1 MPTATSTQAGRDVV
15 LGSDPSLQENVT
27 AKFARKRDEARRAE
41 EARRADVRT
50 PIGQTRPAF
59 ATETLPDP
67 PLFDGAPAPAPARPA
82 ATFTIHALI
91 DDFPFDVSFTGS
103 ADQLAATVQRLRD
116 LGAVP
121 PTLAARAA
129 VEAEKERS
137 APVCEFH
144 GPMKESSK
152 RPGTYY
158 CPAKMGNGDY
168 CKSKG

>member
-1 MPTATSTQAGRDVV
+1 MQPITKVSNSMTTATTTPAGRSVV
-15 LGSDPSLQENVT
+15 MQGSDPRLEENAS
-27 AKFARKRDEARRAE
+27 AKLARKRQEASRA
-41 EARRADVRT
+41 AAALNGADD
-50 PIGQTRPAF
+50 A
-59 ATETLPDP
+59 
-67 PLFDGAPAPAPARPA
+67 PLFSDRELTIAPVKPA
-82 ATFTIHALI
+82 AMFTIHALM
-91 DDFPFDVSFTGS
+91 DDFPFEVSFSGS

-121 PTLAARAA
+121 PTQAARAA

-152 RPGTYY
+152 RPGTFY

-168 CKSKG
+168 CRSKG

>member
-1 MPTATSTQAGRDVV
+1 MPVATTTQAGREV
-15 LGSDPSLQENVT
+15 LTPA
-27 AKFARKRDEARRAE
+27 AKKLIADRAARALNAPQDA
-41 EARRADVRT
+41 
-50 PIGQTRPAF
+50 
-59 ATETLPDP
+59 
-67 PLFDGAPAPAPARPA
+67 PLFAESEPAVAPARPA
-82 ATFTIHALI
+82 ATFTIHALM
-91 DDFPFDVSFTGS
+91 DDFPFEVSFSGT

-121 PTLAARAA
+121 PTQAARAA

-152 RPGTYY
+152 RPGTFY
-158 CPAKMGNGDY
+158 CPAKMGNGEY

>member
-1 MPTATSTQAGRDVV
+1 MPVATTTEAGRQV
-15 LGSDPSLQENVT
+15 LTPAAEKILNDRERRRLASD
-27 AKFARKRDEARRAE
+27 RA
-41 EARRADVRT
+41 AAALNAPQD
-50 PIGQTRPAF
+50 A
-59 ATETLPDP
+59 
-67 PLFDGAPAPAPARPA
+67 PLFDAAPQAPPARPL
-82 ATFTIHALI
+82 ATFTIHALM
-91 DDFPFDVSFTGS
+91 DDFPFEVSFSGT

-121 PTLAARAA
+121 PTQAARAA

-152 RPGTYY
+152 RPGTFY
-158 CPAKMGNGDY
+158 CPAKMGDNSY

>member
-1 MPTATSTQAGRDVV
+1 MQPITKVSNPMTTMTTTPAGRSVV
-15 LGSDPSLQENVT
+15 MAGNDPRLEENAS
-27 AKFARKRDEARRAE
+27 AKLARKRAEASRA
-41 EARRADVRT
+41 ASALNGADDAPLFAET
-50 PIGQTRPAF
+50 PI
-59 ATETLPDP
+59 
-67 PLFDGAPAPAPARPA
+67 APVKPA
-82 ATFTIHALI
+82 AQFTIHALM
-91 DDFPFDVSFTGS
+91 DDFPFEVSFSGS

-121 PTLAARAA
+121 PTQAARAA

-152 RPGTYY
+152 RPGTFY

-168 CKSKG
+168 CRSKG